1 MRTQVPESNKTSE
14 NERKKN
20 APRGTRF
27 MSAYS
32 CRLDVGHEIHHYT
45 EQITGI
51 HISVKRNYA
60 RFYRESPSARYG
72 IQGLNPGRNLSSQIQ
87 EFVADLK
94 KILSRGRQR
103 TFFILHPVLSSVS
116 KVNLT
121 WKRAKTGLQVRL
133 SNRRRVS
140 NQIEVYII
148 SQIV

>member
-51 HISVKRNYA
+51 HISVKRNCA
-60 RFYRESPSARYG
+60 RFSRESPSARYG
-72 IQGLNPGRNLSSQIQ
+72 MMGLNRGRNLSS
-87 EFVADLK
+87 
-94 KILSRGRQR
+94 
-103 TFFILHPVLSSVS
+103 
-116 KVNLT
+116 
-121 WKRAKTGLQVRL
+121 
-133 SNRRRVS
+133 
-140 NQIEVYII
+140 
-148 SQIV
+148 

>member
-14 NERKKN
+14 NERKKI
-20 APRGTRF
+20 PPLLKGGTRF

-72 IQGLNPGRNLSSQIQ
+72 I
-87 EFVADLK
+87 
-94 KILSRGRQR
+94 
-103 TFFILHPVLSSVS
+103 
-116 KVNLT
+116 
-121 WKRAKTGLQVRL
+121 
-133 SNRRRVS
+133 
-140 NQIEVYII
+140 
-148 SQIV
+148 